1 MSTVD
6 YTHMEIVP
14 HPTDDESLSG
24 ETVFDD
30 GPTNHRGVKRGSS
43 SVESSDDDQHPGD
56 DHSGG
61 KRRRQHFDL
70 DMPVTEPCLGP
81 PIHNPELYDQ
91 IQRISRATGSYVG
104 PGAAVVLKYEPP
116 EPRSPTPMD
125 EGWIE
130 GTKSAY
136 ERSLESK
143 LNELRGGEDQSDES
157 VKAPPISP
165 LTPINERV
173 QVSEGELY
181 ANGRAQLSSEG
192 SQLKRGERSQGVE
205 LHGNEREEME
215 LNRRGAL
222 EENHERKHSQILA
235 GQTGGKKLP
244 ELMAFHAEMEEEN
257 SSLKASSS
265 VATFSSS
272 NLRESEESSSSPIA
286 PGQRRHRRF
295 QELSVPDEA
304 ASGSSSTH
312 ASKSGAP
319 QGNTNHPSSH
329 DSSSGPAREESR
341 SKTPTSTR
349 PSAMPRKGLRKGSLL
364 ELFPRITNFR
374 RIRTWAG
381 RPGKTPSI
389 RRLSNPI
396 NLSPNPRLTRPCR
409 RNVEIVSPPLPIPSP
424 SARTSRPSPPRPAVI
439 DPEMAP
445 NRHVRDIAF
454 PSIEHDPNAG
464 PIDITTPPR
473 RPKMRIGPPRGR
485 GNRSRL
491 GALSETSRHIT
502 RGPASPKIKGEF
514 SGTGTPRVVDGATQA
529 SGPAPAA
536 VASNRNPV
544 GATEVSRGAPRRKA
558 NTRRG
563 PPPGRKARKQ
573 NIAPTVT
580 APSDTATTSQ
590 GAGIVETQRQAQ
602 EAVAQDA
609 VPTIEPP
616 ETITEFGESRTV
628 NEANTALKREP
639 QSRSQP
645 NNEPEPATIAVPM
658 TGRAYTKAKLTTN
671 VSDTTPVAR
680 NTRAAARRAA
690 AAAEAAANPPQENV
704 QELEDPQQRV
714 EEPKTTTKR
723 GQGKKT
729 TTAATAK
736 IKAPAAKTATK
747 KRGGA
752 KTAATED
759 TEEADDEGESE
770 QEDSDEEAI
779 DRTPKTTSSRAKKGA
794 AASKAGG
801 KGKGKT
807 SRKPTKAAPK
817 KRGKKK

>member
-1 MSTVD
+1 
-6 YTHMEIVP
+6 
-14 HPTDDESLSG
+14 
-24 ETVFDD
+24 
-30 GPTNHRGVKRGSS
+30 
-43 SVESSDDDQHPGD
+43 
-56 DHSGG
+56 
-61 KRRRQHFDL
+61 
-70 DMPVTEPCLGP
+70 
-81 PIHNPELYDQ
+81 
-91 IQRISRATGSYVG
+91 
-104 PGAAVVLKYEPP
+104 
-116 EPRSPTPMD
+116 
-125 EGWIE
+125 
-130 GTKSAY
+130 
-136 ERSLESK
+136 
-143 LNELRGGEDQSDES
+143 
-157 VKAPPISP
+157 
-165 LTPINERV
+165 
-173 QVSEGELY
+173 
-181 ANGRAQLSSEG
+181 
-192 SQLKRGERSQGVE
+192 
-205 LHGNEREEME
+205 
-215 LNRRGAL
+215 
-222 EENHERKHSQILA
+222 
-235 GQTGGKKLP
+235 
-244 ELMAFHAEMEEEN
+244 
-257 SSLKASSS
+257 
-265 VATFSSS
+265 
-272 NLRESEESSSSPIA
+272 
-286 PGQRRHRRF
+286 
-295 QELSVPDEA
+295 
-304 ASGSSSTH
+304 
-312 ASKSGAP
+312 
-319 QGNTNHPSSH
+319 
-329 DSSSGPAREESR
+329 
-341 SKTPTSTR
+341 
-349 PSAMPRKGLRKGSLL
+349 
-364 ELFPRITNFR
+364 
-374 RIRTWAG
+374 
-381 RPGKTPSI
+381 
-389 RRLSNPI
+389 
-396 NLSPNPRLTRPCR
+396 
-409 RNVEIVSPPLPIPSP
+409 
-424 SARTSRPSPPRPAVI
+424 
-439 DPEMAP
+439 MAP

-658 TGRAYTKAKLTTN
+658 T
-671 VSDTTPVAR
+671 DTTPVAR